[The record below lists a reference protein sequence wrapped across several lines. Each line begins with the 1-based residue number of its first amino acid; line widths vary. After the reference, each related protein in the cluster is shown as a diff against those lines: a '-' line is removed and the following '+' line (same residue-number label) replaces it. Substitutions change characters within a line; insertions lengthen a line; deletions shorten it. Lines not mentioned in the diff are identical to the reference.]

1 MIDRSLVLNLHT
13 CDTRI
18 SSRDPT
24 PPSSNSVVL
33 KILPTMSLR
42 TFRLK
47 VFKSTKTAGQKV
59 ANTSVEL
66 WLKMR
71 DGKFAGMDHDHDAQD
86 LGWWG
91 LESGSDVYVYLG
103 TKNER

>member
-1 MIDRSLVLNLHT
+1 MLNVHT
-13 CDTRI
+13 CDTWI
-18 SSRDPT
+18 SSRDVT
-24 PPSSNSVVL
+24 PIASKSVGL

-47 VFKSTKTAGQKV
+47 VFKTVKSADQKV
-59 ANTSVEL
+59 TNTSVEL

-71 DGKFAGMDHDHDAQD
+71 DGKVAGMDHDHDAQD

-91 LESGSDVYVYLG
+91 LQNGSDIYAYLG